1 MKTLYYMCLNY
12 CLSFVTFALAQLSV
26 QVFVNSF
33 WHREV
38 LWVHFSWY
46 KDIICFFSKPYSQNL
61 KTLFIYFI
69 IYLFIYLFST
79 YLFFFLFYL
88 AFCFQLLFCLFTL
101 SFTSSHGLFYI
112 IYYASFSLSRYVPNL
127 LLLVLQYHY
136 LISTYLLHIN

>member
-46 KDIICFFSKPYSQNL
+46 EDIICFFSKPYSQNL
-61 KTLFIYFI
+61 KTLFIYLFI
-69 IYLFIYLFST
+69 CLFIFLFIYLFVF
-79 YLFFFLFYL
+79 YVLIFLS
-88 AFCFQLLFCLFTL
+88 LLFSLLFSTFILPTYRFLYLL
-101 SFTSSHGLFYI
+101 SQSIL
-112 IYYASFSLSRYVPNL
+112 
-127 LLLVLQYHY
+127 HY
-136 LISTYLLHIN
+136 LLCILFVISLCS